1 MRNTFRYSFA
11 TVLTAG
17 LVVAPLTAAF
27 ADTSTDGSGGV
38 GSGNQIVVPA
48 DVEAELCG
56 NSLAVLGISQAKC
69 TEVSEALYESS
80 GRGGPSTD
88 GSGGVASGNQIV
100 VPVDAALEAC
110 GNAAGVGGISEAECV
125 EVVEVLEEES
135 GSGDA
140 PRTDGSGGVASG
152 NQIVVPVDVAV
163 NVCGNS
169 VAVLGNATSECTT
182 IINIIQAS
190 PENEG
195 GPTTDGSGGVASGNQ
210 VVVPVDAAVDICG
223 NAVSVLGLAEAS
235 CLEQISDGGDGG
247 DGGDGDNGG
256 DDGGD
261 DGDPDEDREE
271 DEDPA
276 DNGGGDGGDDG
287 REEDREEDGGDQGDG
302 SGTADERPAPEPQAD
317 EQLAVTGG
325 ALGGLVA
332 AGVAAIAAGGAGL
345 YFARK
350 RRAAAASDAPASDV
364 PAGDEE

>member
-17 LVVAPLTAAF
+17 LVVAPLASAF

-38 GSGNQIVVPA
+38 ASGNQVVVPA
-48 DVEAELCG
+48 DVEADLCG

-69 TEVSEALYESS
+69 TEVSEVLYESS
-80 GRGGPSTD
+80 GQGGPSTD

-110 GNAAGVGGISEAECV
+110 GNAVGVGGVSQAECE

-135 GSGDA
+135 GSGEA
-140 PRTDGSGGVASG
+140 ATTSGSGGVASG
-152 NQIVVPVDVAV
+152 NQIVVPVDVAL

-169 VAVLGNATSECTT
+169 VAILGNASSTCTT
-182 IINIIQAS
+182 IINVIQAS
-190 PENEG
+190 PANEG
-195 GPTTDGSGGVASGNQ
+195 DGPSTDGSGGVASGNQ

-223 NAVSVLGLAEAS
+223 NAVSVLGLAEAT
-235 CLEQISDGGDGG
+235 CLETISDGEDGGGDGDDGG
-247 DGGDGDNGG
+247 DDGDDGGDDDKEQDRDEDTDEGDNGG

-261 DGDPDEDREE
+261 DTDTG
-271 DEDPA
+271 
-276 DNGGGDGGDDG
+276 
-287 REEDREEDGGDQGDG
+287 EDGGEEGDD
-302 SGTADERPAPEPQAD
+302 SSTADERPTPEPQAD
-317 EQLAVTGG
+317 EQLALTGS

-332 AGVAAIAAGGAGL
+332 AGVAAIGAGAAGL

-350 RRAAAASDAPASDV
+350 RRSAAAEDV
-364 PAGDEE
+364 PADDQE